1 MELSF
6 DENLLNIFQISQILL
21 RNSGSL
27 KIFILESSGVNF

>member
-21 RNSGSL
+21 RNSDSL
-27 KIFILESSGVNF
+27 KIFVLESSGVNF